1 MGHGV
6 QTDDATAQPGYA
18 TTRPP
23 GVRLTALPAGFG
35 ALLRSAFDVHVH
47 GQPDIL
53 AGLQLRGSDL
63 ETLRLAHAYGISG
76 WVLKSHLW
84 ITTDRARALQE
95 QAAGLA
101 FTVLGSIT
109 LNPAMGGLSATL
121 VELAA
126 AHGARV
132 VFLPTWGAAA
142 DVARDGY
149 IARLLGSAVRSFDTY
164 AAANAISLLGA
175 DGRLS
180 RAAAEVIDAC
190 HALGL
195 SLATGHA
202 SLAESRAVAEY
213 CARAGQR
220 VLVTH
225 PLHYVSDPAELRV
238 FAELGAYV
246 EFCNG
251 SLLHPDGHLTIRDVH
266 AAISAVGPEHAVLS
280 TDAFSR
286 WAPPQPE
293 CLRMFAEQLAYLGW
307 SPAELH
313 RMLAVNPR
321 DFLGLAQDVAEPA
334 QSFPAED
341 K

>member
-1 MGHGV
+1 VASDG
-6 QTDDATAQPGYA
+6 TTQPPQGTLPA
-18 TTRPP
+18 
-23 GVRLTALPAGFG
+23 ALPRGYDSFV
-35 ALLRSAFDVHVH
+35 RSAFDVHVH

-53 AGLQLRGSDL
+53 ARLQLRGDDL
-63 ETLRLAHAYGISG
+63 ETVRLAHAYGISG

-84 ITTDRARALQE
+84 ITTDRARLLQE
-95 QAAGLA
+95 QAAALD

-149 IARLLGSAVRSFDTY
+149 ISRLLASAVPSFREY
-164 AAANAISLLGA
+164 AAANAISLLSG

-180 RAAAEVIDAC
+180 GAATEVIDAC
-190 HALGL
+190 RELGL
-195 SLATGHA
+195 ALATGHA

-213 CARAGQR
+213 CAQAGQQI
-220 VLVTH
+220 LVTH
-225 PLHYVSDPAELRV
+225 PLHYAADPAELVV
-238 FAELGAYV
+238 FAQLGAYV
-246 EFCNG
+246 EFCCG
-251 SLLHPDGHLTIRDVH
+251 PLLHPDGRESIRDVH
-266 AAISAVGPEHAVLS
+266 EAIGTVGADHVVLT

-313 RMLAVNPR
+313 QMLALNPR
-321 DFLGLAQDVAEPA
+321 AFLGLEHRTREPD
-334 QSFPAED
+334 QGDGLTGEES
-341 K
+341 